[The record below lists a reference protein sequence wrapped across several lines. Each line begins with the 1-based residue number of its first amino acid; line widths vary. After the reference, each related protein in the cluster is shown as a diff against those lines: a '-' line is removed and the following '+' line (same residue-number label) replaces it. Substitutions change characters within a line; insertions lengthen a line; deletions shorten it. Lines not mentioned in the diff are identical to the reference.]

1 VDKKRIYE
9 RVGRWYDLL
18 DHYFEVG
25 RYQAIRPLLFE
36 GLSGQ
41 LLDAGVGT
49 GRNMPFYPA
58 GSTVTGIDLSPAMLK
73 RAQMRREALGI
84 TVDLKEADIRDT
96 GLAAES
102 FDGIVS
108 TFVFCVL
115 DDDQQLPAMRE
126 LARLIKPGGEIR
138 LLDYRLSQ
146 EVRRRFIMKYFWAPV
161 SGWLYGA
168 AFDRTPE
175 KHAEAAGL
183 EVVSERFVYRD
194 VIRMMVL
201 RRQ

>member
-1 VDKKRIYE
+1 MDKKRTYE

-36 GLSGQ
+36 GLSGN

-49 GRNMPFYPA
+49 GCNMPFYPTGA
-58 GSTVTGIDLSPAMLK
+58 TVTGIDLSPAMLK
-73 RAQMRREALGI
+73 RAHKRRAALGI
-84 TVDLKEADIRDT
+84 NVDLREADIRDT
-96 GLAAES
+96 GLVAAG

-115 DDDQQLPAMRE
+115 DDDTQLPALRE

-138 LLDYRLSQ
+138 LLDYRLPK
-146 EVRRRFIMKYFWAPV
+146 EVRHRFVMKYFWGPV
-161 SGWLYGA
+161 AGWLYGA
-168 AFDRTPE
+168 AFDRNPE
-175 KHAEAAGL
+175 KHADAAGL
-183 EVVSERFVYRD
+183 ELVSERFVYRD

>member
-1 VDKKRIYE
+1 MDKKQVYE

-18 DHYFEVG
+18 DHFFEVG

-36 GLSGQ
+36 NLSGT

-49 GRNMPFYPA
+49 GRNIPFYPT
-58 GSTVTGIDLSPAMLK
+58 GSTVTGIDLSPAMLR
-73 RAQMRREALGI
+73 RAKARRAAVGRA
-84 TVDLKEADIRDT
+84 VDLREADIRDT
-96 GLAAES
+96 GLASEG
-102 FDGIVS
+102 FDAIVS

-115 DDDQQLPAMRE
+115 DDDQQLPALQE
-126 LARLIKPGGEIR
+126 LARLVKPGGEIR
-138 LLDYRLSQ
+138 LLDYRLPQ
-146 EVRRRFIMKYFWAPV
+146 QARRRFIMRYFWGPV
-161 SGWLYGA
+161 AGWLYGA
-168 AFDRTPE
+168 GFDRTPE

-194 VIRMMVL
+194 VIRMLVL